1 MSNKYD
7 AIIIGSGP
15 NGLSAAIRLQQ
26 LGLKTAIYEQSATP
40 GGAVKTEEV
49 TLPGFKHDLGSA
61 IHPLGLASP
70 FFQTLPLHEFGLE
83 WVHPEVPFVHPFRDG
98 TAHAAYKSVE
108 ETAEQFGADRQK
120 YISLMGNMVRDWEKI
135 GPDLLKP
142 LGIPS
147 HPIPFTAF
155 GLKALLPAK
164 RLVNHYFKEEK
175 TKAFFYGCAA
185 HSTLPLTN
193 LASAS
198 FGLVLLAIAHK
209 YGWPFPKGG
218 ASTLSN
224 ALVSYYESLG
234 GKLHV
239 NFPVTHINELPLSET
254 YLFDLTP
261 RQLLEIGGTQFSG
274 LYKKRMNNYRYGAGI
289 FKIDWALSDPIP
301 FKNKKCGQ
309 SATIHL
315 GFTPEEIEDSEQ
327 ASFDN
332 KIYPRPYVIVA
343 HHSIFDAERAPEGKH
358 TGWAYCHVPHG
369 NLEDRTQA
377 IEDQIE
383 RVAPGFKKLV
393 LARTTYNTAAM
404 EALNPN
410 LVGGDINGGIQD
422 LTQLFTR
429 PIAKW
434 SPYST
439 PDPRVYICSSSTPPG
454 GGVHGMGGYNA
465 SEKVIRD
472 HFKNRLPLKR

>member
-1 MSNKYD
+1 MSSKYN

-26 LGLKTAIYEQSATP
+26 LGLKTAIYEQAPTP
-40 GGAVKTEEV
+40 GGSVKTEEV

-83 WVHPEVPFVHPFRDG
+83 WVHPEASFVHPFPDG
-98 TAHAAYKSVE
+98 TTYAAYQSVE
-108 ETAEQFGADRQK
+108 ETAEQFGTDRHK
-120 YISLMGNMVRDWEKI
+120 YISLMANMVRDWEKI

-142 LGIPS
+142 LGFPS
-147 HPIPFTAF
+147 HPVPFALF
-155 GLKALLPAK
+155 GIKALLPAK
-164 RLVNHYFKEEK
+164 QLVNHYFKEEK

-224 ALVSYYESLG
+224 ALVAYYESLG
-234 GKLHV
+234 GRLHL

-261 RQLLEIGGTQFSG
+261 QQLLAIGGTQFSG
-274 LYKKRMNNYRYGAGI
+274 LYKKRMNNYRYGAGV
-289 FKIDWALSDPIP
+289 FKMDWALSGPIP
-301 FKNKKCGQ
+301 FKNKKCSQ

-332 KIYPRPYVIVA
+332 KLYHRPYVIVA
-343 HHSIFDAERAPEGKH
+343 QHSIFDAHRAPQGKH
-358 TGWAYCHVPHG
+358 TAWAYCHVPHG

-383 RVAPGFKKLV
+383 SVAPGFKKLI

-472 HFKNRLPLKR
+472 HFKNRLLVKK

>member
-26 LGLKTAIYEQSATP
+26 LGLKTAIYEQASTP

-49 TLPGFKHDLGSA
+49 TLSGFKHDLGSA

-83 WVHPEVPFVHPFRDG
+83 WVHPELPFIHPFLDG
-98 TAHAAYKSVE
+98 TAYAAYRSVE
-108 ETAEQFGADRQK
+108 ETAEQFGADRRK

-142 LGIPS
+142 IGIPS
-147 HPIPFTAF
+147 HPLPFVSF
-155 GLKALLPAK
+155 GIKAILSARQLAK
-164 RLVNHYFKEEK
+164 YYFKEEK
-175 TKAFFYGCAA
+175 TRAFFYGCAA

-224 ALVSYYESLG
+224 ALVTYYESLG
-234 GKLHV
+234 GRLHLD
-239 NFPVTHINELPLSET
+239 FPVTHINELPLSET

-274 LYKKRMNNYRYGAGI
+274 LYKKRMSNYRYGAGI
-289 FKIDWALSDPIP
+289 FKMDWALSDAIP
-301 FKNKKCGQ
+301 FKNKRCSQ
-309 SATIHL
+309 SATVHL
-315 GFTPEEIEDSEQ
+315 GFTTEEIEGSER

-332 KIYPRPYVIVA
+332 KLHPRPYAIVA
-343 HHSIFDAERAPEGKH
+343 QHSIFDNKRAPEGRH
-358 TGWAYCHVPHG
+358 TAWAYCHVPHG

-383 RVAPGFKKLV
+383 RAAPGFKRV
-393 LARTTYNTAAM
+393 ILARTSYNTAAM

-410 LVGGDINGGIQD
+410 LIGGDINGGIQD
-422 LTQLFTR
+422 LAQLFTR
-429 PIAKW
+429 PIVKW

-439 PDPRVYICSSSTPPG
+439 PDPRIYICSSSTPPG

-465 SEKVIRD
+465 SEKVISD
-472 HFKNRLPLKR
+472 HFKNRLLIKK

>member
-26 LGLKTAIYEQSATP
+26 LGLKTAVYEQAATL
-40 GGAVKTEEV
+40 GGAVKTEAA
-49 TLPGFKHDLGSA
+49 TLPGFQHDMGAA
-61 IHPLGLASP
+61 ILPLGLASP
-70 FFQTLPLHEFGLE
+70 FFRTLPLQDFGLE
-83 WVHPEVPFVHPFRDG
+83 WVHPPLPFAHPFPDG
-98 TAHAAYKSVE
+98 STYAAYRSLE
-108 ETAEQFGADRQK
+108 ETATQFGADSQA
-120 YISLMGNMVRDWEKI
+120 YLSLMGNIVRDWDKI

-142 LGIPS
+142 LGVPKY
-147 HPIPFTAF
+147 PLPFMSF

-164 RLVNHYFKEEK
+164 TLVTKYFKDDRTK
-175 TKAFFYGCAA
+175 TFFYGCAA
-185 HSTLPLTN
+185 HSTLPLTK

-218 ASTLSN
+218 AASLTR

-234 GKLHV
+234 GKIHV
-239 NFPVTHINELPLSET
+239 DFPVLHIDELPLSKV

-261 RQLLEIGGTQFSG
+261 RQLLKIGGTKFSR
-274 LYKKRMNNYRYGAGI
+274 LYTKRMNNYRYGAGI

-301 FKNKKCGQ
+301 FSNKMCRE
-309 SATIHL
+309 SATIHI
-315 GFTPEEIEDSEQ
+315 GGSPEEIENSEQ
-327 ASFDN
+327 TIFANQHSL
-332 KIYPRPYVIVA
+332 RPYVIVA
-343 HHSIFDAERAPEGKH
+343 QHTLFDAQRAPAGRH
-358 TGWAYCHVPHG
+358 TAWAYCHVPHG
-369 NLEDRTQA
+369 SLEDRTAA
-377 IEDQIE
+377 IEAQIE

-393 LARTTYNTAAM
+393 MARTTYNTAAM
-404 EALNPN
+404 EAFDPN

-422 LTQLFTR
+422 LGQLFTR

-454 GGVHGMGGYNA
+454 GGVHGMAGYHA
-465 SEKVIRD
+465 SEKVLKD
-472 HFKNRLPLKR
+472 HFPDKLLLKR